1 MDALET
7 AQEVLDTIL
16 GYLGFAVTV
25 EMDRESNTLNVATTG
40 DAQLL
45 IGHHGE
51 RLDEIQYLVNR
62 VVQDRLDEAPKIKVD
77 IDSYRAARDY
87 EMIEEAEAAAARVL
101 ATGQALKLSPMNSY
115 QRRLVHNHF
124 KDHPDLTTWSPRD
137 SARLK
142 RVTISRKSA
151 TDGA

>member
-1 MDALET
+1 MDPLEV

-25 EMDRESNTLNVATTG
+25 DIDRESNTLNVATTG
-40 DAQLL
+40 DAKLL
-45 IGHHGE
+45 IGHHGD
-51 RLDEIQYLVNR
+51 RLEEIQYLVNR
-62 VVQDRLDEAPKIKVD
+62 IVQDRLERAPKIKVD

-87 EMIEEAEAAAARVL
+87 RMIEEAEAAAARVL
-101 ATGQALKLSPMNSY
+101 ASGKPLKLSPMNSY

-124 KDHPDLTTWSPRD
+124 KDHPELRTWSPND

-142 RVTISRKSA
+142 RITISPKSSSDA
-151 TDGA
+151 P